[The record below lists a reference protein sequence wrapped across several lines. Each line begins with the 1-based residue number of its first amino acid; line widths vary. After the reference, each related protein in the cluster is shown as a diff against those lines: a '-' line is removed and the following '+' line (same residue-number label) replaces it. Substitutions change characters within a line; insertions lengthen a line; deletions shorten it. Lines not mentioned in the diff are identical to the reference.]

1 GGAEVSRAG
10 LLRHAGRDGQQGR
23 VQQAAQG
30 AAGQGRTGGGWRGA
44 AAGRRRGDH
53 QRHALRS
60 TSGALPVTLMAA
72 GLLGFFAVHTVPWS
86 PALREALV
94 ARMGPNPYK
103 IAFSLIALAGIVLIV
118 MGKGRA
124 PFVPLW
130 QPDPG
135 LYHVTRL
142 LVLAGFI
149 LLPAAHMK
157 TNIKRF
163 TRHPMLWGVVLWGA
177 GHLLANGDLA
187 SVILFGSFSVF

>member
-1 GGAEVSRAG
+1 
-10 LLRHAGRDGQQGR
+10 
-23 VQQAAQG
+23 
-30 AAGQGRTGGGWRGA
+30 
-44 AAGRRRGDH
+44 
-53 QRHALRS
+53 
-60 TSGALPVTLMAA
+60 MAA
-72 GLLGFFAVHTVPWS
+72 GLLVFFAVHTVPWS

-130 QPDPG
+130 QPDPN

-187 SVILFGSFSVF
+187 SVILFGSFVVFSLAAMVSANRRGAVKSTDRHGVGKDLAVVAAGVAVYVVLTFLHGALFGYPLI

>member
-1 GGAEVSRAG
+1 
-10 LLRHAGRDGQQGR
+10 
-23 VQQAAQG
+23 
-30 AAGQGRTGGGWRGA
+30 
-44 AAGRRRGDH
+44 
-53 QRHALRS
+53 
-60 TSGALPVTLMAA
+60 MAA
-72 GLLGFFAVHTVPWS
+72 GLLVFFAVHTVPWS

-187 SVILFGSFSVF
+187 SVILFGSFSVFSLAAMVSANRRGAVKSTERHGVGKDLAVVAAGVVVYVVLTFIHGTLFGYPLI